1 MQKIP
6 IPNNQKTIM
15 DPTYRY
21 KRDKLI
27 ISKSGQ
33 YSVMDNLDQICRQLM
48 IDKSD
53 IISFI
58 PKHLKQSVKIIENK
72 VGTKVNSDS
81 SLEDMLESYI
91 IKNVIC
97 TNCSLPEI
105 DMNKC
110 SKRHMI
116 CNSCGYDNSDN
127 KLDLA
132 QLNMSRSSK
141 VKKST
146 KELKKDAIAAKKQA
160 IFEARKSKTLKKSG
174 SELDSDPESDPD
186 SELEIELESESKLE
200 TDINPKDNSKSE
212 SYSKI

>member
-6 IPNNQKTIM
+6 IPNNEKTIM

-21 KRDKLI
+21 KRDALI

-58 PKHLKQSVKIIENK
+58 PKHLKQSVKMIENK

-81 SLEDMLESYI
+81 SLEDMLEYYI
-91 IKNVIC
+91 VKNIIC
-97 TNCSLPEI
+97 PNCSLPEI

-110 SKRHMI
+110 SKRHMV

-127 KLDLA
+127 NLDLT

-160 IFEARKSKTLKKSG
+160 ILEARKSKTFKKSDLESD
-174 SELDSDPESDPD
+174 SESDSDTE
-186 SELEIELESESKLE
+186 
-200 TDINPKDNSKSE
+200 
-212 SYSKI
+212 